1 MFRKA
6 IILGMAFLA
15 LPSIVLAQHGGGGGH
30 IGGATAGGGSMTGG
44 GRATGVENKD
54 DLRDFHQIMAVQASS
69 EQKTA
74 FAAMVKTTLIAMAEL
89 QSFTKQLGRE
99 SNAPELANRDKS
111 LAETLETARTLNKK
125 FLEGFSEPQK
135 SGLKEMTKRL
145 GKADSEL
152 AQQARALDQAFEANA
167 GAPQMTN
174 AAQGLE
180 RELASFQRTQLQL
193 GEEMSIQAPS
203 TNQGIA
209 FNLLPLTNTVK
220 FGDQTIDIHVSGVVS
235 NAATEGTQ
243 NNFSVK
249 LTADL
254 WDLQQNITG
263 VVRDELNKADRCG
276 EQVTI
281 QTATLVPQE
290 PAGVVV
296 AQLHYER
303 WTCSTLLG
311 REASNELTEGNAT
324 IEVRLIPAVAED
336 GTLRLTG
343 EIARINAEGLLGELL
358 RSGTLGE
365 ALRDKVTESVLTIMR
380 QGDDFKSSLPNE
392 ARNYASLRRARFEG
406 TGSGRLRAVLDGDM
420 VVSNENLTAV
430 SNGLKQRSSPAPDRS
445 LAQPELLTR

>member
-1 MFRKA
+1 
-6 IILGMAFLA
+6 
-15 LPSIVLAQHGGGGGH
+15 
-30 IGGATAGGGSMTGG
+30 
-44 GRATGVENKD
+44 
-54 DLRDFHQIMAVQASS
+54 
-69 EQKTA
+69 
-74 FAAMVKTTLIAMAEL
+74 
-89 QSFTKQLGRE
+89 
-99 SNAPELANRDKS
+99 
-111 LAETLETARTLNKK
+111 
-125 FLEGFSEPQK
+125 
-135 SGLKEMTKRL
+135 
-145 GKADSEL
+145 
-152 AQQARALDQAFEANA
+152 
-167 GAPQMTN
+167 
-174 AAQGLE
+174 
-180 RELASFQRTQLQL
+180 
-193 GEEMSIQAPS
+193 MSIQAPT

-209 FNLLPLTNTVK
+209 FNLLPATNTVK

-263 VVRDELNKADRCG
+263 VLRDELNKADRCG
-276 EQVTI
+276 EQIAI

-290 PAGVVV
+290 PGGVVV

-303 WTCSTLLG
+303 WTCSALLG

-324 IEVRLIPAVAED
+324 IEVRLMPAVAGD
-336 GTLRLTG
+336 GTFRLTG
-343 EIARINAEGLLGELL
+343 EIARINAEGLVGDLL

-365 ALRDKVTESVLTIMR
+365 ALRDKVTESILSIMR
-380 QGDDFKSSLPNE
+380 QGDDFKSSLPSE
-392 ARNYASLRRARFEG
+392 ARNYATLRRARFEG

>member
-6 IILGMAFLA
+6 IILAIGLLA
-15 LPSIVLAQHGGGGGH
+15 LPYGLLAQHGGGGGH
-30 IGGATAGGGSMTGG
+30 IGGPTAGGGSMTGG

-69 EQKTA
+69 EQKAA
-74 FAAMVKTTLIAMAEL
+74 FAAMVRTTSIATAEL
-89 QSFTKQLGRE
+89 QSFTKQLGKE
-99 SNAPELANRDKS
+99 SNAPELANHDKS
-111 LAETLETARTLNKK
+111 LAEALEAARTLNKK
-125 FLEGFSEPQK
+125 FIEGFSEPQK
-135 SGLKEMTKRL
+135 SGLKEMIKRL

-152 AQQARALDQAFEANA
+152 AQQARALDQGFEANA
-167 GAPQMTN
+167 NTAQMTN

-180 RELASFQRTQLQL
+180 RELANFQRSQLQL
-193 GEEMSIQAPS
+193 GEEMSIQPPS
-203 TNQGIA
+203 TNQGLA
-209 FNLLPLTNTVK
+209 FNLLPATNSVK
-220 FGDQTIDIHVSGVVS
+220 FGDQTIDILVSGVVS

-263 VVRDELNKADRCG
+263 VLRDELNKTDRCG
-276 EQVTI
+276 EQVAI

-290 PAGVVV
+290 PTGLVV

-303 WTCSTLLG
+303 WTCSMLLG

-324 IEVRLIPAVAED
+324 IEVRLTPGVAED
-336 GTLRLTG
+336 GTFRLTG

-365 ALRDKVTESVLTIMR
+365 TLRDKVTESVLSIIR
-380 QGDDFKSSLPNE
+380 QGDDFKSSLPSE